1 MKKKCEKMEFNNK
14 VNIFISSA
22 MNDEEGFTWKEI
34 REKIKEQ
41 LDKCPLLNTFII
53 EEHGSTIPST
63 QLFKCYVGR
72 ADIVILLLKGTV
84 RPGTYQEFNVVMNK
98 HKKLIPYF
106 IKTDH
111 TDLSVLEIKKYIQE
125 SDYCL
130 YYDYDPSSGQKLEEI
145 IFKHIMENLVDECRI
160 DKLSINDDNEE
171 TQEYMLGSV
180 SKYDSSIPKLI
191 LNNFDSC
198 YGKSLEILGIKRH
211 NIKKQETSKLHEI
224 GFSML
229 KWLMEGYSFPKNE
242 EIITLINTMKESF
255 DNTQWLTQRWE
266 ACKCM
271 ANDDIKNALMYEKNA
286 LKIAE
291 ESNLPSWIIT
301 DILIDCR
308 NMTNMSKQFSE
319 TEFQDRLLKLEELIY
334 FPGLDRFCS
343 NLFNDV
349 IDEEQYEIVKAVGE
363 YRFGNSFNS
372 IIKEYENCLFISML
386 YGSYTHIVL
395 AREALAKVL
404 YQCGVIYNSENLIF
418 WSVKLYILA
427 GDWKKLEKIINH
439 DLEAI
444 ENELII
450 NADCLLELAMN
461 RANIN
466 IILVIIKKFIVYF
479 SDASIKKAERYLVDL
494 SQKVEWSNTDL
505 FIKTINYANGI
516 ICSENIVIM
525 FTNLLKRKVI
535 PTYSF
540 FTATLINLD
549 ISGVNKDILN
559 DLCKTLKENAEV
571 IANNNG
577 KPQYIAAMINQRSD
591 IFCSLKDVP
600 NNGLVNDEL
609 ILFDINT
616 ESDYNAEKWQE
627 VLRCQ
632 IKDVENQMNVNS
644 CKGFYSDFS
653 THPFMTIKDFIESSH
668 CKFTDI
674 KKIID
679 NELVPLCIQILKNN
693 IAIPL
698 TDECIACLISM
709 VTKCKQSKLSI
720 SGELIN
726 LLKSKEDTENETR
739 YTVSPFNVDCA
750 NNIKYRL
757 LMLKMLCNIDVRD
770 EMYSNYLNFTNK
782 NEEDRIAISEC
793 LKEYFEIN
801 RDGVFDPILIS
812 LAFLLCND
820 VSQEVRMNACYCVYF
835 LTTNKDYSNFS
846 YIKLRE
852 FSTDSHPQV
861 RNTLLKIYT
870 EYEELTENEKY
881 KDIISNLIKDA
892 HYVIRHKAKRLLS

>member
-1 MKKKCEKMEFNNK
+1 
-14 VNIFISSA
+14 
-22 MNDEEGFTWKEI
+22 MNDEDGFTWKEI

-130 YYDYDPSSGQKLEEI
+130 YHDYDPSSGKKLEEI
-145 IFKHIMENLVDECRI
+145 IFKHIMESLVDECRI

-180 SKYDSSIPKLI
+180 SKYDNSIPKLI
-191 LNNFDSC
+191 LNYFDSC

-291 ESNLPSWIIT
+291 ENNLPSWIIT

-308 NMTNMSKQFSE
+308 NMANMSKPFSE
-319 TEFQDRLLKLEELIY
+319 PEFQDKLLKLEELVY

-349 IDEEQYEIVKAVGE
+349 IDEQQYEIVKSVGE

-418 WSVKLYILA
+418 WSVKLYILS

-450 NADCLLELAMN
+450 NADRLLELAMN

-494 SQKVEWSNTDL
+494 SLKVEWSNTDL

-516 ICSENIVIM
+516 IHSENIVII
-525 FTNLLKRKVI
+525 FTNLLKRNVI
-535 PTYSF
+535 QTYSV

-549 ISGVNKDILN
+549 ISGVDNDILN
-559 DLCKTLKENAEV
+559 DLCKTLKDNAEI
-571 IANNNG
+571 IAKNNG
-577 KPQYIAAMINQRSD
+577 HPQYIAAMINQRSD
-591 IFCSLKDVP
+591 IFSSLKDVP
-600 NNGLVNDEL
+600 NNGLENDEL
-609 ILFDINT
+609 VLFDINT
-616 ESDYNAEKWQE
+616 NTDYNAEKWQE

-632 IKDVENQMNVNS
+632 IKDVENQMNANS
-644 CKGFYSDFS
+644 REGFYVDFS
-653 THPFMTIKDFIESSH
+653 THPFMTIKEFVESSY

-674 KKIID
+674 NEIVD

-693 IAIPL
+693 IAISL
-698 TDECIACLISM
+698 TDECIECLISI

-720 SGELIN
+720 PKELIK
-726 LLKSKEDTENETR
+726 LLDSKGNTGNEPI
-739 YTVSPFNVDCA
+739 YTISPFNGDCT
-750 NNIKYRL
+750 NRIKYRL

-881 KDIISNLIKDA
+881 KDIISNLAKDA
-892 HYVIRHKAKRLLS
+892 HYVIRHKVKRLFS